1 MTWRDLGCRRRL
13 QALERIGLN
22 RGWCRELST
31 YYRGLTLREVR
42 ADDVEARLPGPVIQ
56 PVFRRA

>member
-1 MTWRDLGCRRRL
+1 MTWRDLVCRRRL

-22 RGWCRELST
+22 RGLFRELST
-31 YYRGLTLREVR
+31 HYRELAVREVR
-42 ADDVEARLPGPVIQ
+42 ADDVEARLAGPVIQ